1 MAQQLTVR
9 PPSDA
14 AEEIERFAVATR
26 VAHWALAAA
35 FFVLLLTGLT
45 NFWPEAKATQV
56 ADVRLFAW
64 VHVVFG
70 FASLGSLALLIVALL
85 ARRASVREDARELG
99 RVGLDDYL
107 WVQHQALSAMG
118 SESQPPR
125 AGKFNAGQ
133 KLNTLV
139 SAGGLALLFGTGF
152 VLGVNYF
159 SKDVFTI
166 GLVEQLFRWHTVVSL
181 LLIPAVLGHLYLAIV
196 HPSTRES
203 LRGITRGRV
212 RRVWA
217 RAHHPSWV
225 EAVEAVE
232 AQEAR
237 RAQRRAEGSD

>member
-1 MAQQLTVR
+1 MAQRLTVR

-26 VAHWALAAA
+26 VAHWALSAA
-35 FFVLLLTGLT
+35 FLVLLLTGLT
-45 NFWPEAKATQV
+45 NFWPEVKATQV
-56 ADVRLFAW
+56 ADVRIFAW
-64 VHVVFG
+64 LHVVIG
-70 FASLGSLALLIVALL
+70 FASLGSLSLLIVALL
-85 ARRASVREDARELG
+85 ARRSSVRKDARELS
-99 RVGLDDYL
+99 RVGIDDYL

-125 AGKFNAGQ
+125 VGKFNAGQ
-133 KLNTLV
+133 KLNALV
-139 SAGGLALLFGTGF
+139 FAAGLALLFGTGF

-166 GLVEQLFRWHTVVSL
+166 DLVEQLFGWHTAVSL

-212 RRVWA
+212 RRAWA

-225 EAVEAVE
+225 EAE
-232 AQEAR
+232 EAR
-237 RAQRRAEGSD
+237 SARLGTEGSD